1 MKTATKTLLA
11 AVLVAL
17 ASLVALPSSV
27 VPLARAATACES
39 AGYDAAFCDQK
50 FLEAVDRFGVP
61 YTDPAAAIRVGR
73 GIGDYL
79 ARHPTMKGITA
90 MSNMLIRDNANVN
103 FTVQQAVN
111 FIHIAVHYYGPPGLE
126 QTLDSL

>member
-1 MKTATKTLLA
+1 MLF
-11 AVLVAL
+11 AVFVAL
-17 ASLVALPSSV
+17 AALVGLPSPV
-27 VPLARAATACES
+27 VPLAKAVTACED
-39 AGYDAAFCDQK
+39 AGYDAAFCDQR
-50 FLEAVDRFGVP
+50 FLEAVDRYGIP
-61 YTDPAAAIRVGR
+61 YTDSAAAIRVGH
-73 GIGDYL
+73 GIADYL
-79 ARHPTMKGITA
+79 AGHPTMKGITA